1 MSSALLA
8 LQRIACEPPGAF
20 EDEARALERT
30 LGPGAPPAFLA
41 EVEASASAALPLARS
56 LFGRWL
62 EHAVGV
68 PRRGVG

>member
-1 MSSALLA
+1 MSPALLA
-8 LQRIACEPPGAF
+8 FQHIACEPPGAF

>member
-8 LQRIACEPPGAF
+8 VQHIACEPPAAF
-20 EDEARALERT
+20 EDEARAL
-30 LGPGAPPAFLA
+30 GPGALRALLA
-41 EVEASASAALPLARS
+41 EVEASASATLPLARS